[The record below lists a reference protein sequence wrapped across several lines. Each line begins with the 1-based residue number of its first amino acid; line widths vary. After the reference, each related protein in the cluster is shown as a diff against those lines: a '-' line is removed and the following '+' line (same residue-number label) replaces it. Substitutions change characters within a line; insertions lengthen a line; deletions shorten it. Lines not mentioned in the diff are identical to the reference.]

1 MTRLIPITCLLF
13 FLVPWCLGGE
23 KEKPAFLQAIDPR
36 ALKFPEDHASH
47 AGYQTEWW
55 YVTGNVKTVSGRAF
69 GYQFTIFRRAM
80 HAQDAAQRGRT
91 SKWAL
96 NDVYIGHLAIS
107 DIDGKRFDFH
117 EIVQRGAAGLAG
129 ATDAAEV
136 ISNGTPL
143 DPPLNKGGRVRVW
156 LRDWEFVRT
165 KDGWTM
171 KAREEG
177 SEIDFTLTETVAPV
191 AHGPPGEEGL
201 SRKGP
206 KPGQASYYYSVPG
219 LKTSGTLKIRGE
231 KFAIASGRS
240 WMDHEFGSNQL
251 SADQA
256 GWDWFSIHLDDGS
269 AMMLYV
275 LRNKDGSVE
284 KTSSGTWIDPAGK
297 ATYVALDEIKF
308 TRGRTWTSPHSK
320 GQYTLEWKIEV
331 PKLGV
336 ALEVSPAQD
345 DQEIKTAR
353 IAGVAYYEGSIR
365 IRARLNGKAVS
376 GDGYLEITGAPG
388 QTNSGRGLGG
398 VL

>member
-1 MTRLIPITCLLF
+1 MGIRELYAKTTILSLLCVF
-13 FLVPWCLGGE
+13 VSLSLRVE
-23 KEKPAFLQAIDPR
+23 AKDFLQAIEPR
-36 ALKFPEDHASH
+36 TLKFPEDHASH

-55 YVTGNVKTVSGRAF
+55 YVTGNVKTASGRAF

-80 HAQDAAQRGRT
+80 HAQDAPQRGRM

-129 ATDAAEV
+129 ATDASAA
-136 ISNGTPL
+136 SKSP
-143 DPPLNKGGRVRVW
+143 VRIW

-165 KDGWTM
+165 KDGWTI

-177 SEIDFTLTETVAPV
+177 SEIDFTLTETVAPI
-191 AHGPPGEEGL
+191 AHGRPGEEGL

-231 KFAIASGRS
+231 TFAIASGRS

-251 SADQA
+251 SSDQA

-269 AMMLYV
+269 ALMLYV
-275 LRNKDGSVE
+275 LRHKDGSVE
-284 KTSSGTWIDPAGK
+284 KTSSGTWIDQTGK
-297 ATYVALDEIKF
+297 ATYLALDEIKF
-308 TRGRTWTSPHSK
+308 MRGRTWTGPHSK

-336 ALEVSPAQD
+336 ALEIAPAQD

-365 IRARLNGKAVS
+365 ARATVNGKAVT

-388 QTNSGRGLGG
+388 QQSSGRGLGG